1 MKITCVHCAKA
12 YDIPDKRLPFG
23 QEISFPCQAC
33 KAIIKVDLRVQKSTD
48 PVQPTQ
54 ANIPET
60 KDQINPLQTPP
71 SSAKDQTLPEGDAL
85 RAKIMRLIEDLPSM
99 PQTII
104 KARQVMADPGSGLR
118 DIAEILETDQGISIQ
133 VLRLANSS
141 YYGWS
146 GKVSSLEQAAVL
158 LGHKTLAEIISIAAT
173 CKLLG
178 GVLPGYGMES
188 GALWRHS
195 LAVAIGSQ
203 IIAQKRQPQLTND
216 AFICGLIHDAGKL
229 ILDKYISERKEAFNA
244 FIGNGRESY
253 RKAEKHLLGFDH
265 SEIAADVCRRWM
277 IPNLITIGV
286 RYHHYPSRA
295 QGNLLAYIVHL
306 ADAMAIVSG
315 IGISIAELDMIDDK
329 AMAVVGLQAEEL
341 EHIKLN
347 MLATVEKITS
357 RIEEVSLEV

>member
-1 MKITCVHCAKA
+1 MKITCIYCAKT

-23 QEISFPCQAC
+23 QEISFPCQNC
-33 KAIIKVDLRVQKSTD
+33 KAVIKVDLRVKKPTDQHQQAISNGKVQVGIQPRHSTIKNQD
-48 PVQPTQ
+48 
-54 ANIPET
+54 
-60 KDQINPLQTPP
+60 LM
-71 SSAKDQTLPEGDAL
+71 EGDKL
-85 RAKIMRLIEDLPSM
+85 RAKIMRSIEDLPSM

-118 DIAEILETDQGISIQ
+118 DIAEIIETDQGIATR

-146 GKVSSLEQAAVL
+146 GKVSSLEQASVL

-178 GVLPGYGMES
+178 GALPGYGMEV

-203 IIAQKRQPQLTND
+203 IIAQKRRPQLTND
-216 AFICGLIHDAGKL
+216 AFISGLIHDAGKL
-229 ILDKYISERKEAFNA
+229 ILDKYISERKEIFHE
-244 FIGNGRESY
+244 FIANGRESY
-253 RKAEKHLLGFDH
+253 RKAEKSILGFDH
-265 SEIAADVCRRWM
+265 AEIAADVCRRWM
-277 IPNLITIGV
+277 IPTLITIGV
-286 RYHHYPSRA
+286 RYHHYPNRA

-306 ADAMAIVSG
+306 ADALAIMSG
-315 IGISIAELDMIDDK
+315 VGISIAELDMIDDK
-329 AMAVVGLQAEEL
+329 AMNIIGLQPEEL
-341 EHIKLN
+341 ERLKNN

-357 RIEEVSLEV
+357 KIEDVAREA

>member
-1 MKITCVHCAKA
+1 MKITCTQCTKT

-33 KAIIKVDLRVQKSTD
+33 KTIIKVDLRIEKQAD
-48 PVQPTQ
+48 PVRPPQT
-54 ANIPET
+54 NMTET
-60 KDQINPLQTPP
+60 KKPAQVQAHP
-71 SSAKDQTLPEGDAL
+71 SAVKEKALPEGDAL
-85 RAKIMRLIEDLPSM
+85 KAKIMRLIEDLPSM

-158 LGHKTLAEIISIAAT
+158 LGHQTLAEIISIAAT

-178 GVLPGYGMES
+178 GALSGYGMES

-244 FIGNGRESY
+244 FVDNGRESY
-253 RKAEKHLLGFDH
+253 RKAEKYLLGFDH

-315 IGISIAELDMIDDK
+315 IGVSIAELDMIDDK
-329 AMAVVGLQAEEL
+329 AMGIVGLQAEEL
-341 EHIKLN
+341 EYLKTN

-357 RIEEVSLEV
+357 KIEKASGEA